1 MLTSLNN
8 RSIERETKMDE
19 LNPIGT
25 QEQEAQGDVQTTT
38 QDLPPVNQEE
48 QGQEDFSLPE
58 TSNDRTKEQFNKLLQ
73 SNKEL
78 KEKLAQVESN
88 RNSEPQ
94 IAYGS
99 VYETFKSNPVV
110 QPVADVQDTDYITA
124 DGEVDIEKLNADLK
138 ALKVSALEA
147 RRLAEQAREEIEVR
161 EAHIKHPYL
170 DPQSPEFDPNFFELV
185 KDRIIRQ
192 KYYEGKNSSLSNV
205 ADQVLS
211 FYRPSSMSKKQAEK
225 ANEEFKK
232 AQQQVASNTPLSSST
247 PRRQEVKN
255 IDDLRARTQRGD
267 SSALRERLKAL
278 GI

>member
-1 MLTSLNN
+1 
-8 RSIERETKMDE
+8 MDE
-19 LNPIGT
+19 LNPNGT
-25 QEQEAQGDVQTTT
+25 NEQVAQGEVPTTET
-38 QDLPPVNQEE
+38 DLPTVNQEE
-48 QGQEDFSLPE
+48 QGSEEFSLPE
-58 TSNDRTKEQFNKLLQ
+58 NSNDRTKEQFNKLLQ

-78 KEKLAQVESN
+78 KERLAQVESIK
-88 RNSEPQ
+88 NSEPP

-161 EAHIKHPYL
+161 EAHAKHPYL
-170 DPQSPEFDPNFFELV
+170 DPQNSNFDSNFFELV
-185 KDRIIRQ
+185 KDRVIRQ
-192 KYYEGKNSSLSNV
+192 RYYEGKNLPLSSI

-211 FYRPSSMSKKQAEK
+211 FYKPSSMSKKEAEK
-225 ANEEFKK
+225 AVEEFKK
-232 AQQQVASNTPLSSST
+232 AQQQVTSNAPITPSNG
-247 PRRQEVKN
+247 RRQEGTN
-255 IDDLRARTQRGD
+255 LDDLRARTQKGD
-267 SSALRERLKAL
+267 SKALRERLKAL

>member
-1 MLTSLNN
+1 
-8 RSIERETKMDE
+8 MDN
-19 LNPIGT
+19 LNPSGT
-25 QEQEAQGDVQTTT
+25 NEQIVQGDVPTTPT
-38 QDLPPVNQEE
+38 ELPTVNQEE
-48 QGQEDFSLPE
+48 QGSDEFSLPE
-58 TSNDRTKEQFNKLLQ
+58 NSNDRTKEQFSKLLQ

-78 KEKLAQVESN
+78 KEKLAQIESTK
-88 RNSEPQ
+88 NSEPV

-110 QPVADVQDTDYITA
+110 APVTDVADTDYITA

-161 EAHIKHPYL
+161 EAHSKHPYL
-170 DPQSPEFDPNFFELV
+170 DPQNPNFDPNFFELV
-185 KDRIIRQ
+185 KDRVIRQ
-192 KYYEGKNSSLSNV
+192 RYYEGKNMPLGNI

-211 FYRPSSMSKKQAEK
+211 FYKPSSMSKKEADK
-225 ANEEFKK
+225 AVEEFKK
-232 AQQQVASNTPLSSST
+232 TQQQVTSNAPISSST
-247 PRRQEVKN
+247 GRRLEGQTLE
-255 IDDLRARTQRGD
+255 DLRVRTQQGD

>member
-1 MLTSLNN
+1 
-8 RSIERETKMDE
+8 MDE